1 MGDRRE
7 AQEGGSSRRS
17 IYICIHI
24 ADSHCCTAELYTWH
38 SKAIIL
44 QLKKINFFFLKS
56 RGGSSLN

>member
-44 QLKKINFFFLKS
+44 QLKKINFFF
-56 RGGSSLN
+56 